1 MADCDYLIVGAGING
16 LVAASILGKKGRK
29 VVVLERSARVGG
41 CLRSEE
47 ITAPGF
53 VHDVMATTLVLFL
66 TSPAYGA
73 LGKDLEAR
81 GFQVAHSDLPTG
93 VLRPDGSHLLFSRD
107 RTRNVAA
114 FETCAAGDGEA
125 FAKDM
130 ERMGAD
136 APFLFALLGG
146 QLWSRTTALQIAREA
161 WRRGPRAL
169 MAWFGESLK
178 SSRAYL

>member
-1 MADCDYLIVGAGING
+1 
-16 LVAASILGKKGRK
+16 RK
-29 VVVLERSARVGG
+29 VLLLDRNERVGG

-81 GFQVAHSDLPTG
+81 GFAVAHSDLPTG
-93 VLRPDGSHLLFSRD
+93 VLRPDGSSLLFSRD
-107 RTRNVAA
+107 RARNVAT
-114 FETCAAGDGEA
+114 FEACAKGDGEA
-125 FAKDM
+125 FAQEM

-136 APFLFALLGG
+136 APFLFSLLGG
-146 QLWSRTTALQIAREA
+146 ALWSRKMATTLLRE
-161 WRRGPRAL
+161 
-169 MAWFGESLK
+169 
-178 SSRAYL
+178 